1 MASAR
6 LRVGVIFGG
15 RSVEHEVSIVSARSI
30 AKNLDPAKYEVVPIG
45 ITRQGR
51 WLTCPDAERLLRE
64 GPESGSFTPCTL
76 PPDPAVRGLL
86 AFPAGAPPETIPL
99 DVVFPIVHGGQG
111 EDGTLQGLL
120 EMADLPYVGSGV
132 LGSSMGMDKDLMKR
146 VFHEAGLPVV
156 RCRTVLRSHYEA
168 DRSAILKS
176 LPGDLGYPC
185 FVKPANTGS
194 SVGISKAKSAADLES
209 ALDLAFRYDRKIVI
223 EQGLEARE
231 IECSV
236 LGNEEP
242 IASVPGEIVPSREF
256 YDYEAKYLDEGSH
269 LLIPAPI
276 SPQAAEEVRRMA
288 LAAYRALDL
297 SGMARVDFFMEKR
310 HGGRIVLNEV
320 NTLPGFTSIS
330 MYPKLWEAT
339 GVSYPE
345 LLGRLLD
352 LALQR
357 QRDKHRSSSD
367 FRPGRGRANP

>member
-1 MASAR
+1 MAAAR
-6 LRVGVIFGG
+6 LKVGVIFGG

-30 AKNLDPAKYEVVPIG
+30 AKNLDAAKYEAVPIG
-45 ITRQGR
+45 ITREGR
-51 WLTCPDAERLLRE
+51 WFTSSDPERLFRE
-64 GPESGSFTPCTL
+64 GPEVGSLTPCTL
-76 PPDPAVRGLL
+76 SPDPAVKGLL
-86 AFPAGAPPETIPL
+86 VFRPGAPPETIPL

-132 LGSSMGMDKDLMKR
+132 LGSSMGMDKDVMKR
-146 VFHEAGLPVV
+146 VFHEAGLPIV
-156 RCRTVLRSHYEA
+156 RSRALLRSAYEA
-168 DRSAILKS
+168 DRAAVLKS

-209 ALDLAFRYDRKIVI
+209 ALALAFRYDRKVVV

-236 LGNEEP
+236 LGNDEP
-242 IASVPGEIVPSREF
+242 VASVPGEIVPSREF
-256 YDYEAKYLDEGSH
+256 YDYEAKYLDEGSQ

-297 SGMARVDFFMEKR
+297 SGMARVDFFLEKR
-310 HGGRIVLNEV
+310 SGGRIVLNEV

-330 MYPKLWEAT
+330 MYPKLWEAS
-339 GVSYPE
+339 GVPYPE
-345 LLGRLLD
+345 LLARLLA

-367 FRPGRGRANP
+367 FRPGSGQPNP

>member
-1 MASAR
+1 MAAAR

-30 AKNLDPAKYEVVPIG
+30 AKNLDAAKYEAIPIG
-45 ITRQGR
+45 ITREGR
-51 WLTCPDAERLLRE
+51 WFTSADPERFFRD
-64 GPESGSFTPCTL
+64 GPEAGGMPCTL
-76 PPDPAVRGLL
+76 PPDPAVKGLL
-86 AFPAGAPPETIPL
+86 AFRPGAPPETISL

-132 LGSSMGMDKDLMKR
+132 LGSSMGMDKDVMKR
-146 VFHEAGLPVV
+146 VFHQAGLPIV
-156 RCRTVLRSHYEA
+156 RSRALLRSAYEA
-168 DRSAILKS
+168 DRAAVLKS

-194 SVGISKAKSAADLES
+194 SVGISKARNAHELEAALEV
-209 ALDLAFRYDRKIVI
+209 AFSYDRKVVV

-236 LGNEEP
+236 LGNDDP
-242 IASVPGEIVPSREF
+242 VASVAGEIVPSREF
-256 YDYEAKYLDEGSH
+256 YDYEAKYLDEGSQ

-276 SPQAAEEVRRMA
+276 SPEAAGEVRRMA
-288 LAAYRALDL
+288 LAAYRALEL
-297 SGMARVDFFMEKR
+297 SGMARVDFFLEKR
-310 HGGRIVLNEV
+310 SGGRIVLNEV

-330 MYPKLWEAT
+330 MYPKLWEAS
-339 GVSYPE
+339 GVPYPE
-345 LLGRLLD
+345 LLSRLLD

-357 QRDKHRSSSD
+357 QRDKRRSSSD
-367 FRPGRGRANP
+367 FRPPSERRNP

>member
-1 MASAR
+1 MTGAR
-6 LRVGVIFGG
+6 LKVGVIFGG

-30 AKNLDPAKYEVVPIG
+30 AKNLDAAKYEVVPIG
-45 ITRQGR
+45 ISREGR
-51 WLTCPDAERLLRE
+51 WYTSSDGERLFRE
-64 GPESGSFTPCTL
+64 GAQASDRIPCTL

-86 AFPAGAPPETIPL
+86 RLQPGTAPEKVPL

-132 LGSSMGMDKDLMKR
+132 LGSSMGMDKDVMKR

-156 RCRTVLRSHYEA
+156 RSRTLLRSAYEQDRAAVLRT
-168 DRSAILKS
+168 

-194 SVGISKAKSAADLES
+194 SVGISKVKSAGDLEG
-209 ALDLAFRYDRKIVI
+209 ALEQAFRYDRKVVV
-223 EQGLEARE
+223 EQGLDARE

-236 LGNEEP
+236 LGNDAP
-242 IASVPGEIVPSREF
+242 VASVVGEIVPSREF
-256 YDYEAKYLDEGSH
+256 YDYEAKYVDEGSQ
-269 LLIPAPI
+269 LLIPAPV

-288 LAAYRALDL
+288 LAAFRALDL
-297 SGMARVDFFMEKR
+297 CGMARVDFFLEKR
-310 HGGRIVLNEV
+310 SGGRLVLNEV

-330 MYPKLWEAT
+330 MYPKLWEAS
-339 GVSYPE
+339 GVPYPE

-352 LALQR
+352 LALER
-357 QRDKHRSSSD
+357 QRDKRRSCSD
-367 FRPGRGRANP
+367 FRPGSGRPDP

>member
-1 MASAR
+1 MAGAR
-6 LRVGVIFGG
+6 LKVGVIFGG

-30 AKNLDPAKYEVVPIG
+30 AKNLDAAKYEVVPIG
-45 ITRQGR
+45 ISREGR
-51 WLTCPDAERLLRE
+51 WFTSSDGERLFRE
-64 GPESGSFTPCTL
+64 GSQASDRIPCTL
-76 PPDPAVRGLL
+76 PPDPAVHGLL
-86 AFPAGAPPETIPL
+86 VLRPGSAPEAIPL

-132 LGSSMGMDKDLMKR
+132 LGSSMGMDKDVMKR
-146 VFHEAGLPVV
+146 VFHEAGLPIV
-156 RCRTVLRSHYEA
+156 RSRTLLRSAYEE
-168 DRSAILKS
+168 DRAAILRS

-194 SVGISKAKSAADLES
+194 SVGISKVKGSGELEG
-209 ALDLAFRYDRKIVI
+209 ALDQAFRYDRKIVV

-236 LGNEEP
+236 LGNDAP
-242 IASVPGEIVPSREF
+242 VASVAGEIVPSREF
-256 YDYEAKYLDEGSH
+256 YDYEAKYLDEGSQ

-276 SPQAAEEVRRMA
+276 SPQVAEEVGRMA
-288 LAAYRALDL
+288 LAAFRVLDL
-297 SGMARVDFFMEKR
+297 CGMARVDFFLEKR
-310 HGGRIVLNEV
+310 SGGRLVLNEV

-330 MYPKLWEAT
+330 MYPKLWEAS
-339 GVSYPE
+339 GVPYPE

-357 QRDKHRSSSD
+357 QRDKRRSSSD
-367 FRPGRGRANP
+367 FRPGPGRHDP